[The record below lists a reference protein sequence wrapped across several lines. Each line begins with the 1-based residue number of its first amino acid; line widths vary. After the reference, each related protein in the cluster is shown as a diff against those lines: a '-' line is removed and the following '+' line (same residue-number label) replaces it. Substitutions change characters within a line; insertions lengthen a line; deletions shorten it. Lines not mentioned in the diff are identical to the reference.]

1 MPVPPFVPLLGA
13 TAIGLTWLPPVEIR
27 LKGKTNGIPRDRH
40 VPRNYFGGNCRRAPG
55 AAQQAA
61 WLDVLLDAALLP
73 SPLVGEGSPHEVRR
87 RVRHSI
93 RLSTPHRIECTADA
107 SDALSH
113 KGRGRSNERRSPV
126 NRGPWTLLVTGRR
139 LSESALPFSL
149 ASSKRAA

>member
-61 WLDVLLDAALLP
+61 WLDVLLAAALLP

-93 RLSTPHRIECTADA
+93 RLATPHRSEYTPDA

-113 KGRGRSNERRSPV
+113 KGRRRSTHPPTPS
-126 NRGPWTLLVTGRR
+126 NPPPCPFYVTHPR
-139 LSESALPFSL
+139 
-149 ASSKRAA
+149 